1 MLAAHDR
8 KTVCAPAH
16 DILARKGP
24 ENLHK
29 WRGIP
34 GLIMFMALPWR
45 GRPPFLLPDHPALSR
60 CGGHHVA
67 WQGANRAEAHR
78 QTRCRASAAPPR
90 KARSFT
96 PCQTFKTA
104 LRLCTAFIFC
114 ITDCWFLSG
123 QAGQAG
129 HFNIFSVLLLP
140 SWVLHFRANWASCW
154 RNEQIKPRHL
164 HHPRS
169 KAHST
174 FCAQSPANHAAACAC
189 CCQNRPAT
197 ANLFPVEQPQPAAP
211 ESPCKSLI

>member
-1 MLAAHDR
+1 MRPFACHLGKKRPGKPALMAGNSGPCYVYGFAVAGAA
-8 KTVCAPAH
+8 PY
-16 DILARKGP
+16 
-24 ENLHK
+24 
-29 WRGIP
+29 
-34 GLIMFMALPWR
+34 
-45 GRPPFLLPDHPALSR
+45 LLPDHPARNR
-60 CGGHHVA
+60 CSGHHVT
-67 WQGANRAEAHR
+67 WQGANRAEANP
-78 QTRCRASAAPPR
+78 QTSCRASAAPPR
-90 KARSFT
+90 KARSVT
-96 PCQTFKTA
+96 PCQAFKAA
-104 LRLCTAFIFC
+104 LRLHRVFSLC
-114 ITDCWFLSG
+114 ITHCRFLSG

-140 SWVLHFRANWASCW
+140 SLVLQFRANWASCW

-174 FCAQSPANHAAACAC
+174 FCAQSPANHAAFCAC